1 MNQIRKPI
9 DAPGKPTLRE
19 MVADTVGVQGTA
31 LMAPE
36 TVAAEIGV
44 SVETLA
50 TWRSTGRVKLPFVR
64 IGGRVVR
71 YKPADVAAL
80 VEAGYQPGG
89 KDEA

>member
-1 MNQIRKPI
+1 MNSVHKPAG
-9 DAPGKPTLRE
+9 APE
-19 MVADTVGVQGTA
+19 TA
-31 LMAPE
+31 LMTPE
-36 TVAAEIGV
+36 AVAAEIGI

-80 VEAGYQPGG
+80 VQAGYQPGA
-89 KDEA
+89 KEAA